1 MENSEQHKKV
11 IDLGKRIVHELELD
25 RSSDT
30 LGRWMAHHLAQLIAE
45 AEQGPEDDAHAAQQE
60 CRAAILELWEHIL
73 TVPTATRPFRDLEPV
88 VETIRALD
96 PDERIY
102 FYQTRAQEIADSSDL
117 PEAAKDWLK
126 LSRGIDYSA
135 RLLIQ
140 MCFDRVA
147 NESSG
152 KLKEWIEL
160 ASDAGAC
167 DLPIVRVIHQLEDQ
181 RSSSKRSLEEERKK
195 LRERLD
201 RLNSMVRLSEL
212 LACDIQRQLD
222 ELNGS

>member
-1 MENSEQHKKV
+1 MEHSEQNKN
-11 IDLGKRIVHELELD
+11 IIELGKRIVQELELD
-25 RSSDT
+25 QSCDT

-45 AEQGPEDDAHAAQQE
+45 AEQETEDDASAAQQE
-60 CRAAILELWEHIL
+60 CRTAIFELWEHIL
-73 TVPTATRPFRDLEPV
+73 SAPTATRPFRDLEPI

-96 PDERIY
+96 PDERVY
-102 FYQTRAQEIADSSDL
+102 FYQTRAQEVADSSGL
-117 PEAAKDWLK
+117 PQSAKEWLK

-147 NESSG
+147 NETSG

-160 ASDAGAC
+160 ASDAGAH

-181 RSSSKRSLEEERKK
+181 RASSERSVEEEREK
-195 LRERLD
+195 LRERLE

-212 LACDIQRQLD
+212 LARDIQHQLD